1 MIDPNVPEI
10 NVDEIMEKIRQEVQ
24 KRKGIDK
31 DSIVSAPHPSQS
43 KSNTSEIE
51 HLAIDFPRENTLF
64 EIKKDGYNAN
74 DFLKFYGQEFVVNAY
89 KGILRRQPDPEG
101 LNNFLKNLRQGH
113 ITKIEVLGR
122 LRYSPEGRTRP
133 TKVKGLLLPFVVHS
147 SFRIPIL
154 GYLSRLITGIFQLPT
169 IIKNLQN
176 LDSHTH
182 IYFQELERRFSGVS
196 NSIQGKLNELIDRQ
210 STVIGEL
217 VSFMETQTLFENKIN
232 QKADLAAVEA
242 LATQKADLSAVEA
255 LATQK
260 ADLSV
265 VEALAADQ
273 SLQAEMKSLENK
285 FSENFQQINNLRRSL
300 AETERRLGVFLEEAI
315 KCLPA
320 PFDQEQLEKITDEAQ
335 HMFDALYV
343 AFEDK
348 FRGSRED
355 IKGRVEIY
363 LPYVIEACKVTDNAP
378 ILDVGC
384 GRGEWLELLN
394 ENGLAAQGVDI
405 NRVMISESLD
415 RGFDVV
421 EEDAVSFLKRQPAD
435 SLSAITGFHI
445 VEHLPFEMMITL
457 FDESLRVLKSG
468 GLVIFETPNP
478 RNLFV
483 GAGDFYRDPT
493 HKRPIFPDSLS
504 FIAAERGFIENS
516 TYFMKYENSKLILI
530 DSQNVHFNDL
540 NDYLDVSR
548 DFALIGHKI

>member
-1 MIDPNVPEI
+1 MIDPNVPEM
-10 NVDEIMEKIRQEVQ
+10 NVDEIMEKIRQEVRN
-24 KRKGIDK
+24 RKGIDK
-31 DSIVSAPHPSQS
+31 DSTASASLRSQS
-43 KSNTSEIE
+43 KEHMSEIG
-51 HLAIDFPRENTLF
+51 HLAIDFSRLNTPF
-64 EIKKDGYNAN
+64 EFKEDGYNAN

-89 KGILRRQPDPEG
+89 KGILRRQPDPGG
-101 LNNFLKNLRQGH
+101 LNNFLTNLQHGH

-154 GYLSRLITGIFQLPT
+154 GYFSRLITGVLQLPT
-169 IIKNLQN
+169 IIKNLQR
-176 LDSHTH
+176 LDFHANVS
-182 IYFQELERRFSGVS
+182 FQESEKRLAGVIS
-196 NSIQGKLNELIDRQ
+196 SVQGKLNEIIDRQ
-210 STVIGEL
+210 STGIGEL
-217 VSFMETQTLFENKIN
+217 VSFMETQTLLENQIN
-232 QKADLAAVEA
+232 QKADLAVVEA
-242 LATQKADLSAVEA
+242 LATQKADLA
-255 LATQK
+255 
-260 ADLSV
+260 V

-273 SLQAEMKSLENK
+273 SLQAEMKSLEAK
-285 FSENFQQINNLRRSL
+285 FSQNFQQINNLRRSL

-348 FRGSRED
+348 FRGTRED
-355 IKGRVEIY
+355 IKGRVEVY
-363 LPYVIEACKVTDNAP
+363 LPYISEALKVTDNAH

-384 GRGEWLELLN
+384 GRGEWLELLKDK
-394 ENGLAAQGVDI
+394 GFAAQGVDI

-421 EEDAVSFLKRQPAD
+421 EEDAISFLKKQPAD

-445 VEHLPFEMMITL
+445 VEHLPFEMMIAL

-478 RNLFV
+478 ENLIV
-483 GAGDFYRDPT
+483 GACDFYTDPT
-493 HKRPIFPDSLS
+493 HKQPIPPSTLKFMLE
-504 FIAAERGFIENS
+504 ARGFIR
-516 TYFMKYENSKLILI
+516 SKIHRLHPKKEVSYLK
-530 DSQNVHFNDL
+530 DEAMQDVNDL
-540 NDYLDVSR
+540 LYSVCREQDYSI
-548 DFALIGHKI
+548 IGYKP